1 MARWGRRGIARR
13 LGALLPGR
21 RGAIRLRRR
30 WRAGGSAARGRFT
43 IGSRRAG
50 AGRGFTAISRPGAF
64 GGAATG
70 PASRPGAFGGAATG
84 PASRPGAF
92 GGAAT
97 GPASRPGAFGGAA
110 TGPASRP
117 GAFGGAAIRPASR
130 PASGGRFVAR
140 RGPLIALPFRRVRHR
155 RTGARTR
162 DHARPPGQPRRRL
175 GGKRIFLIALLSFVV
190 FLTFAFVYVE
200 RNLRPP
206 LMHVATMRVK
216 QIVTRAINE
225 AIANQV
231 ASHTNAER
239 LVEWQKSEDGRVTG
253 FMLNYAEHMRITSET
268 VETVQRTLHEIKH
281 VPEHIPIGQAIGSA
295 VIASFGP
302 RIPVRFE
309 PVGAARVELGTRQR
323 DAGINMILVEVYIRI
338 TAEMAIIIP
347 FDTKPETVVTEI
359 PISYLLVVG
368 DVPMYYYDNKGNPA
382 GSTADHAPNIA
393 LPLPPPDRATSG
405 EAEPDEAEAAAP
417 EEL

>member
-1 MARWGRRGIARR
+1 MARWGRRGIARAI
-13 LGALLPGR
+13 GALLPGWSGR
-21 RGAIRLRRR
+21 RFRARRR
-30 WRAGGSAARGRFT
+30 AGRPAPRGRFAPAT
-43 IGSRRAG
+43 GGGFTPPGRSASGGRFTPGSR
-50 AGRGFTAISRPGAF
+50 PK
-64 GGAATG
+64 
-70 PASRPGAFGGAATG
+70 PAN
-84 PASRPGAF
+84 
-92 GGAAT
+92 
-97 GPASRPGAFGGAA
+97 
-110 TGPASRP
+110 
-117 GAFGGAAIRPASR
+117 RPA
-130 PASGGRFVAR
+130 PGGRFVAR
-140 RGPLIALPFRRVRHR
+140 RRRPLLALPFRCGRSRPPAVRVRA
-155 RTGARTR
+155 GAGQ
-162 DHARPPGQPRRRL
+162 RPPGQPRRRL

-190 FLTFAFVYVE
+190 FATFAFVYVE

-231 ASHTNAER
+231 AGRADAER

-302 RIPVRFE
+302 RMPVRFE

-347 FDTKPETVVTEI
+347 FDTQPETVVTEI

-393 LPLPPPDRATSG
+393 LPLPPPDRETSG
-405 EAEPDEAEAAAP
+405 EAVPDPPEAAKP
-417 EEL
+417 EES

>member
-50 AGRGFTAISRPGAF
+50 AGRGFTAI
-64 GGAATG
+64 
-70 PASRPGAFGGAATG
+70 
-84 PASRPGAF
+84 
-92 GGAAT
+92 
-97 GPASRPGAFGGAA
+97 SRPGAFGGAA

-302 RIPVRFE
+302 RMPVRFE